1 MDSCLENSTGL
12 AAILPFGSL
21 RSGCIGAIEG
31 INWTLI
37 IGVAGCL
44 LRMKSIGIGTS
55 GTRYH
60 QIVGTGPT
68 AGCQKELAEHITSGI
83 GTLNHRETQGIADP
97 LKRPDS
103 RTQWTLFLGFLIF

>member
-1 MDSCLENSTGL
+1 MDSCLGNSTGL
-12 AAILPFGSL
+12 AANLPFGSL

-55 GTRYH
+55 GTAATRTSSNRGN
-60 QIVGTGPT
+60 GTYGRLYV
-68 AGCQKELAEHITSGI
+68 ELA
-83 GTLNHRETQGIADP
+83 
-97 LKRPDS
+97 
-103 RTQWTLFLGFLIF
+103 

>member
-12 AAILPFGSL
+12 AANLPFGIV
-21 RSGCIGAIEG
+21 RSVCGGVVEG

-68 AGCQKELAEHITSGI
+68 VGCQKELAEYIIRWHS
-83 GTLNHRETQGIADP
+83 H
-97 LKRPDS
+97 LKP
-103 RTQWTLFLGFLIF
+103 